1 MYKKFREELINELK
15 QYGSFDDDCE
25 RFYNLSH
32 QEKINEFESFCCRQG
47 GYIALLLS
55 DDIICDNK
63 ELVMIA
69 KEHGFYRGFHLISE
83 RLLNDPEIALAF
95 AHCNRYEY
103 TKISKSLRD
112 DPELMLKAIIINP
125 RIYCSL
131 PVKVKVNR
139 DILLEIAR
147 NDPYELTSLIRY
159 KIRKEY
165 LEPLQNDKYLASI
178 VAETAPSVLKEF
190 FSEEILKDE
199 EIQSIAFQ
207 FSDRKQCK
215 KRLSENTWALQYV
228 DPLYWLND
236 RKLVKKA
243 LHENGYLLSVLPESY
258 QADKELV
265 MIAVK
270 NYPNALDYCSE
281 ELLDDIDVITAA
293 LQEDSEEVLSYA
305 SERLQSD
312 YDLVYKAVKIDA
324 LNLQFASDE
333 LRDNRDIVI
342 RALKTYGG
350 VLEDAS
356 ERLQA
361 DEELKE
367 LASKNM

>member
-1 MYKKFREELINELK
+1 MYKKSREELINELK
-15 QYGSFDDDCE
+15 QYGSFDEDCE

-32 QEKINEFESFCCRQG
+32 QEKVKEFENFCSKHG
-47 GYIALLLS
+47 GNRAILLS
-55 DDIICDNK
+55 DDDICDNK
-63 ELVMIA
+63 ELVLIA
-69 KEHGFYRGFHLISE
+69 KEHFYFAYFHLLSE
-83 RLLNDPEIALAF
+83 RLLNDPDIALALV
-95 AHCNRYEY
+95 HCGRYEY
-103 TKISKSLRD
+103 SNISITLRS
-112 DPELMLKAIIINP
+112 DPELMLKAIRIDSS
-125 RIYCSL
+125 IYCSL

-139 DILLEIAR
+139 DILLEIAK
-147 NDPYELTSLIRY
+147 NDPYELKTLIRY

-165 LEPLQNDKYLASI
+165 LEPIQHDKYLASI
-178 VAETAPSVLKEF
+178 VAERAPSVLKEF

-228 DPLYWLND
+228 DPKYWLDN
-236 RKLVKKA
+236 RNLVKKA

-258 QADKELV
+258 QVDKALV

-281 ELLDDIDVITAA
+281 ELLDDIDVINAA

-305 SERLQSD
+305 STRLQSD
-312 YDLVYKAVKIDA
+312 YDLVYKAVKVDP
-324 LNLQFASDE
+324 LNLQYASDE
-333 LRDNRDIVI
+333 LRDNREIVTC
-342 RALKTYGG
+342 ALKTYGG